1 MTPRQQRMTAV
12 AVVLGGVTIAAVLV
26 LRALESNIMYF
37 FSPEQVAAGE
47 VSTEQ
52 PFRLGGLVKAGSFE
66 RAPGSLEATFV
77 VTDNTA
83 SEVMVS
89 YTGVLPDLF
98 KEGQGM
104 VANGQLRGDGVFVA
118 DEVLAKHDENY
129 MSPEVAKM
137 LEEQGHP
144 GAAAGGYGDGGKD
157 DYAGT
162 PAPTLVQDT
171 RPE

>member
-1 MTPRQQRMTAV
+1 MTPRQQRLT
-12 AVVLGGVTIAAVLV
+12 AVVLVLAGVTVAAVLV
-26 LRALESNIMYF
+26 LRALQSNITYF

-47 VSTEQ
+47 VAAGQ
-52 PFRLGGLVKAGSFE
+52 PFRLGGLVKAGSFV
-66 RAPGSLEATFV
+66 RPPGSLEARFI

-83 SEVMVS
+83 AEVTVA

-104 VANGQLRGDGVFVA
+104 VANGALNGTGIFIA

-144 GAAAGGYGDGGKD
+144 AGQTSTLANEIEGD
-157 DYAGT
+157 
-162 PAPTLVQDT
+162 
-171 RPE
+171 

>member
-12 AVVLGGVTIAAVLV
+12 VLILAGVSVAALLV
-26 LRALESNIMYF
+26 LRALQGNITYF

-47 VSTEQ
+47 VEPGTT
-52 PFRLGGLVKAGSFE
+52 FRLGGLVKAGSFVRE
-66 RAPGSLEATFV
+66 PGSLQARFV

-83 SEVMVS
+83 SEVTVA

-104 VANGQLRGDGVFVA
+104 VANGKLDTAGTFVA

-137 LEEQGHP
+137 LAEQGHP
-144 GAAAGGYGDGGKD
+144 AGQTATLSDTIAGD
-157 DYAGT
+157 
-162 PAPTLVQDT
+162 
-171 RPE
+171 

>member
-1 MTPRQQRMTAV
+1 MTPRQQRMAGV
-12 AVVLGGVTIAAVLV
+12 AVVLVGVTIAAVLV

-37 FSPEQVAAGE
+37 FSPEQVVAGE
-47 VSTEQ
+47 VAEGE
-52 PFRLGGLVKAGSFE
+52 PFRLGGLVQAGSFKRE
-66 RAPGSLEATFV
+66 SGSLEARFV

-83 SEVMVS
+83 AEVTVA

-104 VANGQLRGDGVFVA
+104 VANGKLNADGIFIA

-144 GAAAGGYGDGGKD
+144 AGQTD
-157 DYAGT
+157 
-162 PAPTLVQDT
+162 TLVTDPPGASGT
-171 RPE
+171 

>member
-1 MTPRQQRMTAV
+1 MTPRRQRMLGV
-12 AVVLGGVTIAAVLV
+12 GLVLAGVTVAAVLV
-26 LRALESNIMYF
+26 LQALQENITYF
-37 FSPEQVAAGE
+37 FSPESVAAGE
-47 VSTEQ
+47 VAPGQ
-52 PFRLGGLVKAGSFE
+52 PFRLGGLVKTGSFE
-66 RAPGSLEATFV
+66 RVPGSLEATFV

-83 SEVMVS
+83 SEVAVS

-104 VANGQLRGDGVFVA
+104 VANGRLDNNGVFVA

-144 GAAAGGYGDGGKD
+144 GK
-157 DYAGT
+157 
-162 PAPTLVQDT
+162 PAETTTLAQD
-171 RPE
+171 